1 MCSRTDNRFCGT
13 YFSQTVRDI
22 KNQLKTHLQNG
33 PIYLTHDIFPKQIHD
48 LRYICVSL
56 QGKFQVAEIVSD
68 TRTVHS
74 LHKYMRKFRAEK
86 IEEIEKRIFILSFF
100 VYYNFCKL
108 FFFSN
113 GVTDGWNI

>member
-1 MCSRTDNRFCGT
+1 
-13 YFSQTVRDI
+13 
-22 KNQLKTHLQNG
+22 
-33 PIYLTHDIFPKQIHD
+33 
-48 LRYICVSL
+48 
-56 QGKFQVAEIVSD
+56 VAEIVSD

-86 IEEIEKRIFILSFF
+86 IEEIEKRICILSFF

-113 GVTDGWNI
+113 GVTNGWNILENGQVFSKKKMEFQVA